1 MGTIELGDDEVIL
14 TEDVETIYQKEVTP
28 IGTSAKIGCYK
39 KYIGHDAIVV
49 VLKKDEDAEK

>member
-1 MGTIELGDDEVIL
+1 MGTIELSEDEVIL

-39 KYIGHDAIVV
+39 RYIGHDALVII
-49 VLKKDEDAEK
+49 LKQDEEAEN

>member
-14 TEDVETIYQKEVTP
+14 TDEVETIYQKEVTP

-39 KYIGHDAIVV
+39 RYIGHDALVII
-49 VLKKDEDAEK
+49 LKQDEKDES

>member
-1 MGTIELGDDEVIL
+1 MGTIELSEDEVIL

-49 VLKKDEDAEK
+49 ILKKDEQAEE